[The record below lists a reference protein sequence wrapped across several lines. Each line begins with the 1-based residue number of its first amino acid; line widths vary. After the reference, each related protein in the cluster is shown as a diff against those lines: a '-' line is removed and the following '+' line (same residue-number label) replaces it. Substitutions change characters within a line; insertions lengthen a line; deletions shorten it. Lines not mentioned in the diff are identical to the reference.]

1 MLTHGLGKQ
10 TVYTSIY
17 GVINAVNE
25 CKALAFNDRGA
36 EFPSHQEQL
45 EIAKGFLAKSGAGF
59 NKVILTLDGMLI
71 WTLQPSK
78 ADVLK

>member
-1 MLTHGLGKQ
+1 MHGLGKQ

-45 EIAKGFLAKSGAGF
+45 EIAKGS
-59 NKVILTLDGMLI
+59 
-71 WTLQPSK
+71 WQK
-78 ADVLK
+78 AEQGSIKLF